1 MNGNPM
7 LPPSTPPDNDPTTN
21 RLDLRE
27 REIAAREHEVAA
39 KEAAIAAR
47 EEEVSAKQAKIEK
60 SAWINPLV
68 IGLFVATLGL
78 IGNAVVAVL
87 NNRNSQEVERYRVHS
102 NVVVDMIKTN
112 PQYACNNLLFLVK
125 LKFFGEDMDKAS
137 AIKQVCED
145 QPQQAPSLGSDF
157 SNGPVPPIVKNG
169 APVGADY
176 QWNYTKDGSE
186 CVKETIKLS
195 ETEWEERTT
204 ASSPAECHV
213 NNDTFQYTERESND
227 PQYFLL
233 YDEGRSLLARLP
245 NVAAGQT
252 GPSAW
257 RLVSNQTWNTA
268 RPLTRV
274 K

>member
-1 MNGNPM
+1 MAN
-7 LPPSTPPDNDPTTN
+7 
-21 RLDLRE
+21 
-27 REIAAREHEVAA
+27 I
-39 KEAAIAAR
+39 
-47 EEEVSAKQAKIEK
+47 QK
-60 SAWINPLV
+60 SRQGSHSFPLCM
-68 IGLFVATLGL
+68 A
-78 IGNAVVAVL
+78 
-87 NNRNSQEVERYRVHS
+87 RYRLRKPLHNLAGQNTSIRAGRRGFGRVLVGGRDHAES
-102 NVVVDMIKTN
+102 TN
-112 PQYACNNLLFLVK
+112 PQYACLNLLFLVK
-125 LKFFGEDMDKAS
+125 LKFFGNDMDKAS

-157 SNGPVPPIVKNG
+157 SNGPVPPICKTC

-186 CVKETIKLS
+186 CVKETVKLS
-195 ETEWEERTT
+195 ETEWGERTT

-227 PQYFLL
+227 PRYYLL
-233 YDEGRSLLARLP
+233 YDEGRFLLALLP
-245 NVAAGQT
+245 NIAAGQT